1 METVLF
7 EELEHFKILD
17 DDIVR
22 VTTNKE
28 GDTFIVKNS
37 LKQNHNIGK
46 YRRLNKDEFINIETG
61 EIRKFNIG
69 NFKSEK
75 SIRRSMNKLRELIE
89 LNFTNTNFL
98 FITLTTANLDGFND
112 IKIAKKHF
120 KKFIRKLTDKYKDI
134 AYVAKFEQHK
144 NGNWHIHLLVKNIK
158 NKAIFIPN
166 SVISKMWKNKC
177 TKTRL
182 VNKKDIE
189 KVTDYMIKTTQLN
202 NVPKDFELF
211 TKSKNLR
218 VKREKMTFK
227 EFKEKIQDNYYK
239 ISQKGIIVRHIL
251 TNKILNLHKKMIFK
265 KKEQKLI
272 PRVLTKLLKS
282 EVIIAL
288 IFYILL
294 NNYVSQIKLQLKYIK
309 KFAVAAAANRTTA
322 TAPAPDRKTNVQK
335 LKAHKDS
342 FFFYKRHKWSD
353 FVDKNS
359 YN

>member
-1 METVLF
+1 MKTVSF
-7 EELEHFKILD
+7 EELEYFKILD

-112 IKIAKKHF
+112 IKIVKNHF
-120 KKFIRKLTDKYKDI
+120 KKFIRKLTAKYKDI

-144 NGNWHIHLLVKNIK
+144 NGNWHIHLIVKYLD
-158 NKAIFIPN
+158 NKPIFIDN
-166 SVISKMWKNKC
+166 DKIIKKIWGNN
-177 TKTRL
+177 TYTEL
-182 VNKKDIE
+182 ANKKDIE
-189 KVTDYMIKTTQLN
+189 KVIAYMTKTTQLN

-227 EFKEKIQDNYYK
+227 EFKESIKNNCYK
-239 ISQKGIIVRHIL
+239 VSEKAIIVRHIM
-251 TNKILNLHKKMIFK
+251 TNKILNLHKKIIFK
-265 KKEQKLI
+265 KKIQKPI
-272 PRVLTKLLKS
+272 PRILTKLIKS

-294 NNYVSQIKLQLKYIK
+294 NNYVS
-309 KFAVAAAANRTTA
+309 
-322 TAPAPDRKTNVQK
+322 
-335 LKAHKDS
+335 
-342 FFFYKRHKWSD
+342 
-353 FVDKNS
+353 
-359 YN
+359 

>member
-1 METVLF
+1 MIKTVTF

-17 DDIVR
+17 DDTVKIS
-22 VTTNKE
+22 TNLNE
-28 GDTFIVKNS
+28 DSFIVKNS
-37 LKQNHNIGK
+37 LKQNHHFSKFRKLSKDK
-46 YRRLNKDEFINIETG
+46 YLDIETG
-61 EIRKFNIG
+61 EIKEYKPNEY
-69 NFKSEK
+69 KTEK

-239 ISQKGIIVRHIL
+239 ISQKGIIVRHIM
-251 TNKILNLHKKMIFK
+251 TNKILNLHKKMVFRKRINTINK
-265 KKEQKLI
+265 NIKKEKKAQKVI
-272 PRVLTKLLKS
+272 TRVLSKTLKA
-282 EVIIAL
+282 EIIIAL
-288 IFYILL
+288 VYLVLFTSNIF
-294 NNYVSQIKLQLKYIK
+294 
-309 KFAVAAAANRTTA
+309 
-322 TAPAPDRKTNVQK
+322 
-335 LKAHKDS
+335 
-342 FFFYKRHKWSD
+342 
-353 FVDKNS
+353 
-359 YN
+359 